1 MADEMNRDMMDREMK
16 GIKMPSLT
24 LEPEEKEDSG
34 FYEETEERAGAVD
47 ESMLSEEER
56 KQVEAFVDQI
66 DVSNIKMVNSYGA
79 SAQNSIAAFSVSITE
94 NQKTREFGEIGDSL
108 SELQVAIRSTTAP
121 EKKGLLGLFQKG
133 KNKVSYLIA
142 NYESAETN
150 IKKIR
155 AGPAASP
162 SGTDKGYLYL

>member
-66 DVSNIKMVNSYGA
+66 DVSNRWSTLMEQAHRTVLRHFPY
-79 SAQNSIAAFSVSITE
+79 
-94 NQKTREFGEIGDSL
+94 L
-108 SELQVAIRSTTAP
+108 LQRIRRP
-121 EKKGLLGLFQKG
+121 GNL
-133 KNKVSYLIA
+133 V
-142 NYESAETN
+142 
-150 IKKIR
+150 R
-155 AGPAASP
+155 
-162 SGTDKGYLYL
+162 